1 MNASTG
7 PASPPPP
14 PPDLRAL
21 REAIADHEAA
31 TRTLE
36 AVLFPRPVVRSRPE
50 VAS

>member
-1 MNASTG
+1 MNLSTS

-14 PPDLRAL
+14 PPDMRAL
-21 REAIADHEAA
+21 REAIANHESA

-36 AVLFPRPVVRSRPE
+36 AILSPRPVVRSRPE